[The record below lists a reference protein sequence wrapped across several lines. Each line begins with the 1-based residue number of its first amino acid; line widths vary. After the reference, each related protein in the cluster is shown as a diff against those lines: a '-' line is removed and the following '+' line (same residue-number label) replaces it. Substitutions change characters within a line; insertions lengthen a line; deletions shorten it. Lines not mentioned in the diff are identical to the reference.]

1 MSKAQQTKL
10 NIDLSDKLANFLI
23 TQRRVMKL
31 PTSLRS
37 GFLINQTA

>member
-1 MSKAQQTKL
+1 
-10 NIDLSDKLANFLI
+10 
-23 TQRRVMKL
+23 MKL